1 VPTILGELKRHF
13 RDKGWG
19 IHVPRHLQERTMKVN
34 EAIESL
40 STELGR
46 SPTPRDVAA
55 FTGLNLEEVLE
66 AMEAASAYTPA
77 SLDSPQPGADE
88 DEADTLG
95 QTIGAEDPA
104 YDVAEWRP
112 AVEPALKELDRR
124 EREILYLRFVEDL
137 TQTEIADRIGV
148 SQMHVSRLLRAALDK
163 LAAAAEGRPA
173 P

>member
-1 VPTILGELKRHF
+1 
-13 RDKGWG
+13 
-19 IHVPRHLQERTMKVN
+19 MKVN

-46 SPTPRDVAA
+46 SPSPRDVAT
-55 FTGLNLEEVLE
+55 FTGLELEEVLE

-77 SLDSPQPGADE
+77 SLDSPQPGAEE
-88 DEADTLG
+88 DDGDTLV
-95 QTIGAEDPA
+95 QTIGAVDPA
-104 YDVAEWRP
+104 YEIAEWRP
-112 AVEPALKELDRR
+112 AVEPALEELDDR
-124 EREILYLRFVEDL
+124 ERQILHFRFVEDL

-163 LAAAAEGRPA
+163 LAAAAEGRPH